1 MDRVNVA
8 AATDWIELVVIV
20 LVALGLGAA
29 VGSVWLGPAVLGLG
43 VWLFVTGVLLMAGS
57 VGLTWHNARNNSE
70 REVGR

>member
-1 MDRVNVA
+1 VDRVNVTV
-8 AATDWIELVVIV
+8 ATDWIELVAMV

-29 VGSVWLGPAVLGLG
+29 AGAVWLGPAVLGLG

-57 VGLTWHNARNNSE
+57 VGLTWHNARNNSA